1 MRNKREF
8 KKTVKDIGT
17 AACEEMMFG
26 YYNIQGIDHSKVED
40 AVGNLLAGMTVACA
54 DANNTFDKCM
64 RDFDGEGAYLRAKR
78 EYFRAHFAEV
88 YDKFVQCL
96 TDSVR
101 LYNEAVP
108 ESVKEANKKALAE

>member
-1 MRNKREF
+1 MRNKRDF

-40 AVGNLLAGMTVACA
+40 AVGNLLAGITEACA
-54 DANNTFDKCM
+54 DANNTFGKLM
-64 RDFDGEGAYLRAKR
+64 RDFDDESAYRRAKQAFFR
-78 EYFRAHFAEV
+78 EHFTEV
-88 YDKFVQCL
+88 YDRFVKCL

-108 ESVKEANKKALAE
+108 EAVKEANKKALAE